1 MTLASQW
8 YSSGTFWAAAGTI
21 AVLITGAIA
30 TFVAL
35 WQANPVRR
43 LECVMSSA
51 PLLQDSAQEMP
62 GRLQI
67 TWDGV
72 ELQDPHILEVNLI
85 SRGRRDIASE
95 DFDQALEFRVGAK
108 ILAILRTASGPKSS
122 TFRAVSFEDD
132 LLKVGPGL
140 IRRQQSIKFT
150 LLAVGPEP
158 MLSSSAAALRDVDVE
173 VLSTEQAH
181 LRWLTRVKLAGGL
194 AVTAVTAGLIL
205 TGLLIGLSPASPGKP
220 SAPRPDHTSTTALT
234 NASLR
239 SAEADLRSDNQASE
253 LSGINSLQGIMN
265 TTSADQ
271 PTGLRA
277 LCSFIHAKS
286 VAGNNDQPVTAVVQT
301 ALNVLRNR
309 NPANDGSAIINLDNT
324 NLTNANLSG
333 INLSNA
339 TLVNTDFSNADL
351 STASLRDANLNYAFM
366 GGARSC
372 RHESRRGESYRRLFL
387 SDHNVPQF
395 LTNPAAAGL

>member
-158 MLSSSAAALRDVDVE
+158 MLSSSAAALRDVNVE

-181 LRWLTRVKLAGGL
+181 LRW
-194 AVTAVTAGLIL
+194 
-205 TGLLIGLSPASPGKP
+205 
-220 SAPRPDHTSTTALT
+220 
-234 NASLR
+234 
-239 SAEADLRSDNQASE
+239 
-253 LSGINSLQGIMN
+253 
-265 TTSADQ
+265 
-271 PTGLRA
+271 
-277 LCSFIHAKS
+277 
-286 VAGNNDQPVTAVVQT
+286 
-301 ALNVLRNR
+301 
-309 NPANDGSAIINLDNT
+309 
-324 NLTNANLSG
+324 
-333 INLSNA
+333 
-339 TLVNTDFSNADL
+339 
-351 STASLRDANLNYAFM
+351 
-366 GGARSC
+366 
-372 RHESRRGESYRRLFL
+372 
-387 SDHNVPQF
+387 
-395 LTNPAAAGL
+395 